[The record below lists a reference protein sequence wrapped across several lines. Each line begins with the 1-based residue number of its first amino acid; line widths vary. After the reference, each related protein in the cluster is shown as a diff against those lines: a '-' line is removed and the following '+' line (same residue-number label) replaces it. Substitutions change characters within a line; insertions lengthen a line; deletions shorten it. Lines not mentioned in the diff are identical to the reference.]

1 MMMIFQRFVNNPL
14 DKEKN
19 LAEVDYQMNKQ
30 MRIATILIT
39 LIVMGSILFL
49 QNTALANV
57 SIAQSSVAGDVLAN
71 GVSTIDVYLPLV
83 GKFYVF
89 ERPLWRFGAAKA
101 VNDIML
107 FDPSDL
113 KQLRLGWYVNWG
125 AKEWTEPYGIEY
137 VPMVRVK
144 QWKDDGT
151 GNPVDCCVDCAYL
164 EPYAY
169 TANPTLTEIAT
180 LAAAHPGKLWLL
192 GNEIERVDWATSG
205 GGCAHQDEI
214 LPELYATA
222 YHDFYSTIKA
232 ADPTA
237 QIAIGGVI
245 QATPLRLEYLTR
257 IWDAYQTQYGEDM
270 PVDVWNVHGF
280 VLQEVAGSWGA
291 DIPAGIA
298 ETEGMLYT
306 LVENKDF
313 TIVQEHLIAMRQ
325 WMADRGQQNK
335 PLIITEYG
343 VLMPEWIDPAE
354 LTYEDV
360 RDDFMLPSFEFFLN
374 YTDSSVGYPADGNR
388 LVQRW
393 NWYSLD
399 DDQGWYEEGVFYQG
413 FNGNLFYSGNY
424 DQPMGLSNLGQY
436 WIDYVGPLPEG
447 SEPLY

>member
-1 MMMIFQRFVNNPL
+1 MTHPL
-14 DKEKN
+14 GE
-19 LAEVDYQMNKQ
+19 
-30 MRIATILIT
+30 ILICMGDQKNMRVRVT
-39 LIVMGSILFL
+39 KLLLVLFVIGSILLFKGDL
-49 QNTALANV
+49 FVDMGAAEG
-57 SIAQSSVAGDVLAN
+57 IAEAEGLAN
-71 GVSTIDVYLPLV
+71 GLPTVKMYLPV
-83 GKFYVF
+83 IMKNFIH
-89 ERPLWRFGAAKA
+89 EQPLWRFGAAKA
-101 VNDIML
+101 INSIFSYDPNDI
-107 FDPSDL
+107 

-125 AKEWTEPYGIEY
+125 VFGWDEPYGIEY
-137 VPMVRVK
+137 APMVRVK
-144 QWKDDGT
+144 QLKDDGA

-164 EPYAY
+164 EPHAY
-169 TANPTLTEIAT
+169 TTTPSLAEIAT

-192 GNEIERVDWATSG
+192 GNEIERVDWASSG

-214 LPELYATA
+214 LPEVYATA
-222 YHDFYSTIKA
+222 YHDLYSAIKD

-237 QIAIGGVI
+237 QVAIGGVI
-245 QATPLRLEYLTR
+245 QATPLRLEYLSR
-257 IWDAYQTQYGEDM
+257 MWDAYQTQFGEDM

-291 DIPAGIA
+291 DIPAGID

-306 LVENKDF
+306 PVESKDF
-313 TIVQEHLIAMRQ
+313 TIVQDHLIDMRQ

-374 YTDSSVGYPADGNR
+374 YTDASIGYPADGNR

-399 DDQGWYEEGVFYQG
+399 DDHGWYEEEVFYQG
-413 FNGNLFYSGNY
+413 FNGNLFYSGQN
-424 DQPMGLSNLGQY
+424 DQPLGLTDLGQY
-436 WIDYVGPLPEG
+436 WIDYIDPLPEG
-447 SEPLY
+447 SEPPY